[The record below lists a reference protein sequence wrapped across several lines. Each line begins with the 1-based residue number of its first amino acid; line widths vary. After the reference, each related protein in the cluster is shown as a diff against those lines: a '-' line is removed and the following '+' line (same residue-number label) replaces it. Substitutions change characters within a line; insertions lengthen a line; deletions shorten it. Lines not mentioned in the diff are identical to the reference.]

1 MEKLEITTIVQA
13 HQEEVWEF
21 FRLHDNILLLAPPE
35 NEIRILHPPM
45 PLYLEKDLEVSYKI
59 KDPMGGF
66 ADWKARIIDFDPPH
80 YLADEQMEGPFEY
93 WKQEYYF
100 RHLPYEGTEV
110 RNVIYYT
117 PLWGAL
123 GKLLDVVFVQNLLIN
138 LLEFRSEQLKKIF
151 NPAETAVT

>member
-1 MEKLEITTIVQA
+1 
-13 HQEEVWEF
+13 
-21 FRLHDNILLLAPPE
+21 
-35 NEIRILHPPM
+35 M

-117 PLWGAL
+117 PLWGRWENCWML
-123 GKLLDVVFVQNLLIN
+123 FLSRTCSSTYWNSDLSN
-138 LLEFRSEQLKKIF
+138 
-151 NPAETAVT
+151 